1 MQSRRYICTG
11 LMSLSASRGLRGR
24 PGLVSSGLEAWHGD
38 RRAEAGG
45 AEGSRGAQV
54 SGMEARSQW
63 PGRFT
68 RRKTLSQAAGLF
80 VGPEGEPWEGGRGIT
95 VWEGAWWSGG
105 EHSDRGGSLSR
116 SWTGGCDDRPHQG
129 CRFPSAP
136 PSSRRPPPGLTL
148 VAEGQPLLLARLDVG
163 HPQVAVVD
171 EGEEGGVSG
180 ADLGVH
186 PGSGTLGLDFQ
197 GLHGGHL
204 GTHRDPAQGVR
215 RPPPAPPPP
224 HQRAGLTMKPFL
236 PPSRQ

>member
-105 EHSDRGGSLSR
+105 EHSDGVGVFLEAGLVAVMTDHTRGAGSRL
-116 SWTGGCDDRPHQG
+116 P
-129 CRFPSAP
+129 
-136 PSSRRPPPGLTL
+136 RPPPGALHPASPLWQKVSRCSSPVSMLATHRS
-148 VAEGQPLLLARLDVG
+148 LLLMKEKKAGSAGQILGSIRGPEHWVLISRGFMGDTWG
-163 HPQVAVVD
+163 HTETQ
-171 EGEEGGVSG
+171 
-180 ADLGVH
+180 LR
-186 PGSGTLGLDFQ
+186 GSGGR
-197 GLHGGHL
+197 HL
-204 GTHRDPAQGVR
+204 PR
-215 RPPPAPPPP
+215 
-224 HQRAGLTMKPFL
+224 L
-236 PPSRQ
+236 PPTRERGSP